1 MGPGPGEYQHEKADT
16 LVFEHH
22 RATEWYHNGRKE
34 VILDPANGHLL
45 GLRQLLCGHYDKTH
59 LLCDAQRLM
68 DQLFHVNTHQDQDP
82 WESCARV

>member
-34 VILDPANGHLL
+34 VILDPANGPGTNEEHRNF
-45 GLRQLLCGHYDKTH
+45 GFDSRD
-59 LLCDAQRLM
+59 
-68 DQLFHVNTHQDQDP
+68 
-82 WESCARV
+82 